1 MPPNLREAVGGFVV
15 IEGDAAAPYHPTS
28 EVAACALPRAVR
40 QRGLVLEL
48 GADRALGRPPACA
61 RCPREALCAP
71 VFVAATRRERLGAP
85 ARVNAVPV
93 TLDVGTSSRDLSR
106 MLDGLSRHVRPAWG
120 VVAGTVDHVRLD
132 GASAHLVRG
141 TGEVLDVADV
151 AVERGVRIASAELPG
166 RSGGPSWRLGFV
178 PAPGALGH
186 RRGRFATLFVL
197 RRCTA
202 SCVMCHVQEFYRG
215 GDMPASRL
223 YALVEEL
230 RVLGYDRVDFFGGEP
245 TLRLDLPEVVRFTAG
260 LGCRVEVVTN
270 GMTLDAALAARLRD
284 AGVALAMVSLDG
296 PDAASH
302 DAIRGVPGGWE
313 RAVRGVRALVDAS
326 RAGGGTMDVN
336 LDTVVLRSN
345 YLRMGE
351 VVELARALG
360 CTRLNLFLC
369 VTAPLLAHQPMWLT
383 EDEARGLFSEVLPRA
398 RARADALGIELSVSP
413 RPPEGDDAA
422 MGAFTERVARG
433 VYNPLYVQ
441 RERCVGPL
449 EEVFVTL
456 AGDVFPCT
464 SPSML
469 ESENGLGNAFVM
481 PLSEVIGGGRHL
493 AFCERAGVAEA
504 CRMCWRA
511 RPA

>member
-1 MPPNLREAVGGFVV
+1 M
-15 IEGDAAAPYHPTS
+15 EGDLAVPYRSAS
-28 EVAACALPRAVR
+28 ESAACALARVVSH
-40 QRGLVLEL
+40 RGLVLEP
-48 GADRALGRPPACA
+48 GADVALGRHPACGA
-61 RCPREALCAP
+61 CPREALCAP
-71 VFVAATRRERLGAP
+71 VFVAGTRRERLGAAP
-85 ARVNAVPV
+85 RVNSLPV

-106 MLDGLSRHVRPAWG
+106 MLGGLSRHTRPAWG

-132 GASAHLVRG
+132 GAQARLVRG
-141 TGEVLDVADV
+141 TGEPSDVADL
-151 AVERGVRIASAELPG
+151 ADGYGVRVASTDLPG
-166 RSGGPSWRLGFV
+166 RSGSPSWRLGFV
-178 PAPGALGH
+178 PARGVLAH
-186 RRGRFATLFVL
+186 RRERFATLFVL

-270 GMTLDAALAARLRD
+270 GMTMTAELAAQLRD
-284 AGVALAMVSLDG
+284 AGLALAMVSLDG

-313 RAVRGVRALVDAS
+313 RCLRGVRALVEAS
-326 RAGGGTMDVN
+326 RAGGGAMDVN

-345 YLRMGE
+345 YSRMGDM
-351 VVELARALG
+351 VELARALG

-369 VTAPLLAHQPMWLT
+369 VTGPLLAHQPMWLK
-383 EDEARGLFSEVLPRA
+383 EDEAEEFFAEVLPRA

-413 RPPEGDDAA
+413 RPPEGGDTAA
-422 MGAFTERVARG
+422 RAFTEGVARG
-433 VYNPLYVQ
+433 VYNPLYA
-441 RERCVGPL
+441 RGERCAGPL

-469 ESENGLGNAFVM
+469 ESEHRLGNAFES
-481 PLSEVIGGGRHL
+481 PLSEVIGGARHL
-493 AFCERAGVAEA
+493 AFCERAGAAEA